1 MVQDPNK
8 NPYDDCWF
16 RNCFHRDTDASAAKR
31 PRANRESSSASSAAA
46 AVAAEESSTSDDEQG
61 WFNVSCHHHHAQPS
75 AAGSS
80 SAAAE
85 EESTSGHHDG
95 HAPSCDHQQVI
106 RVVQQPQTSVPDV
119 QMFCPSQPLCQK
131 PPKAGQI
138 LALIGREHGGP
149 ATTLGDGN
157 CCMHACMGENL
168 SKEVIM
174 ELRENVTRIMNECP
188 LLRQEVL
195 NSERETHLQKMK
207 VGSGHVLT
215 SGA

>member
-16 RNCFHRDTDASAAKR
+16 RNCFHRDTDSSAAKR
-31 PRANRESSSASSAAA
+31 PRANRESSSASSSAAA
-46 AVAAEESSTSDDEQG
+46 AVAAAEESSTSDDDQG

-85 EESTSGHHDG
+85 EESTSGHH
-95 HAPSCDHQQVI
+95 APSCDHQQVI
-106 RVVQQPQTSVPDV
+106 RVVQQPRTLVPDV
-119 QMFCPSQPLCQK
+119 QICPSQPVRHQQF
-131 PPKAGQI
+131 KARQI

-157 CCMHACMGENL
+157 CCMHACMGETL

-188 LLRQEVL
+188 LLRQDVL
-195 NSERETHLQKMK
+195 NSGRKTDLQKMK
-207 VGSGHVLT
+207 VGMP
-215 SGA
+215 